1 MARDTRIKDVERKF
15 SDHGDNPAL
24 LDSYA
29 SEGAVPL
36 SRDAFPTFVDE
47 PCVEACQ
54 ILYDLNIETINSGA
68 NVDGKENVES
78 EAFIGFNYLTL
89 SPENQAIAD
98 AMEEVGLIGKINRN
112 QGSRGAFTV
121 RISVRMNSNST
132 VGEISDRLRTFAKF
146 FKQQDVLYERV
157 TRKDIEKCFKETKDG
172 KFKDNLITLGEI
184 TKEERDQFIEDYLSS
199 KFPSEDGYY
208 FSTQDLLDKHNAYLK
223 SQKENQK

>member
-146 FKQQDVLYERV
+146 FKQQDVLYARV
-157 TRKDIEKCFKETKDG
+157 TRKDIEKLFRKTKDG
-172 KFKDNLITLGEI
+172 KYIDNFITLGEI
-184 TKEERDQFIEDYLSS
+184 TEEEKNETIETYFSS
-199 KFPSEDGYY
+199 KFASEDGFYY
-208 FSTQDLLDKHNAYLK
+208 STEDLKNKHEAYLAK
-223 SQKENQK
+223 QKEAQK